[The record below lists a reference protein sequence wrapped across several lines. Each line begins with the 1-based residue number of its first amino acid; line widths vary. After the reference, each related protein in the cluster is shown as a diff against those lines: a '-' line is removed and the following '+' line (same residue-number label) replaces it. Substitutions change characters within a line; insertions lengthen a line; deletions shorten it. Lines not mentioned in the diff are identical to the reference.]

1 MILMLNNID
10 NLNNTVKDAFKEH
23 GLDCDTTF
31 LYSRYPELS
40 DIQCNELLKNQK
52 IVSLHQL
59 VNLVQRKLNDLE
71 EVKECVIKDDLFIN
85 VSLSDEFLA
94 KQLVNNPEWAKAFDD
109 SLKNSSKRNILF
121 DYGGP
126 NIGKALHV
134 GHLRSLSIGRS
145 LYRMNE
151 LVGNSVTSDIHLGD
165 WGMPVAYMIALIE
178 KDELLLENM
187 NYEDIEEIYPEAV
200 AYAENN
206 QGFYEVAKNI
216 SFELNRGNQ
225 KYIKIWEDIL
235 SISTKYIRRTLTKLG
250 HSFDEWKG
258 ESDVNKLIN
267 PMIVDLLKQEKI
279 IKNEGALVAN
289 IDIEPPIIITKSDG
303 SFLYITT
310 DLATVTEREESNFDE
325 VVYVVDNRQKKHFE
339 QLFRCI
345 EYFNLSKSDFKHV
358 GFGTINGRDGK
369 PLKTRDGG
377 VYKLDELYKD
387 IEKELVSRKTPE
399 DSVGTLVN
407 DILTFSDLLTNRN
420 TDYKFD
426 IEKFTDTNGKTAI
439 YIEYAYVRGS
449 KVLKDAKTID
459 WDESTKIVEFEI
471 MNTTERELVIEILK
485 FKSYLD
491 LSILNNEPH
500 HLADYV
506 YTIAKKLN
514 AFYENEKILNLEYEK
529 ATQKLFLLRYTLHV
543 LFKGMY
549 ALGINP
555 VEKL

>member
-59 VNLVQRKLNDLE
+59 VNLVQRKLNNLE

-85 VSLSDEFLA
+85 VSLSDKFLA

-109 SLKNSSKRNILF
+109 SLKNSSTRNILF

-235 SISTKYIRRTLTKLG
+235 SISTKYIRGTLTKLG

-303 SFLYITT
+303 SSLYITT

-358 GFGTINGRDGK
+358 GFGTINGKDGK

-387 IEKELVSRKTPE
+387 IEKELVSRKTPR

-449 KVLKDAKTID
+449 KVLKDAKTMD

-506 YTIAKKLN
+506 YTLAKKLN

>member
-1 MILMLNNID
+1 MLNNID

-303 SFLYITT
+303 SSLYITT

>member
-10 NLNNTVKDAFKEH
+10 NLNNAVKDAFKEN
-23 GLDCDTTF
+23 GLDCNAAF

-52 IVSLHQL
+52 IDSLNQL
-59 VNLVQRKLNDLE
+59 VNLVQKKLNDLE
-71 EVKECVIKDDLFIN
+71 EVEQCVIKDDLFIN

-94 KQLVNNPEWAKAFDD
+94 KQLVNNSEWAKAFDN
-109 SLKNSSKRNILF
+109 SLKNSSTRNILF

-145 LYRMNE
+145 LYRMNK
-151 LVGNSVTSDIHLGD
+151 LVGNSVVSDIHLGD

-178 KDELLLENM
+178 KDKIILENI
-187 NYEDIEEIYPEAV
+187 NYEDIENIYPKAV

-206 QGFYEVAKNI
+206 QEFYEVAKNI
-216 SFELNRGNQ
+216 AFELNKGNQ
-225 KYIKIWEDIL
+225 KYIKIWQDIL
-235 SISTKYIRRTLTKLG
+235 SISTKYIRKTLTKLG
-250 HSFDEWKG
+250 YSFDEWKG
-258 ESDVNKLIN
+258 ESDVNKLID
-267 PMIVDLLKQEKI
+267 PMIINLLKQEKI
-279 IKNEGALVAN
+279 IKNDGALVAN
-289 IDIEPPIIITKSDG
+289 IDVDPPIIIAKSDG

-310 DLATVTEREESNFDE
+310 DLATVIEREESNFDE

-345 EYFNLSKSDFKHV
+345 EYFNLSKADFKHV
-358 GFGTINGRDGK
+358 GFGTINGKDGK

-387 IEKELVSRKTPE
+387 IEKELVSSKTPG
-399 DSVGTLVN
+399 DSVSTLVN

-439 YIEYAYVRGS
+439 YIEYAYVRGK
-449 KVLKDAKTID
+449 KVLKDAETLA
-459 WDESTKIVEFEI
+459 WDESNKIVEFKI
-471 MNTTERELVIEILK
+471 MNTIERELVIEILK

-500 HLADYV
+500 HLADHV

-514 AFYENEKILNLEYEK
+514 AFYENEKILNLEYQK
-529 ATQKLFLLRYTLHV
+529 AKQKLFLLRYTLHV

-549 ALGINP
+549 ALGIDP
-555 VEKL
+555 VEKI

>member
-10 NLNNTVKDAFKEH
+10 NINNAVKDAFKEN
-23 GLDCDTTF
+23 GLDCNATF

-40 DIQCNELLKNQK
+40 DIQCNELLRNQK
-52 IVSLHQL
+52 IDSLNQL
-59 VNLVQRKLNDLE
+59 VNLVQKKLNDLE
-71 EVKECVIKDDLFIN
+71 EVEQCVIKDDLFIN
-85 VSLSDEFLA
+85 VSLSNEFLA
-94 KQLVNNPEWAKAFDD
+94 KQLVNNSEWTKAFDN
-109 SLKNSSKRNILF
+109 SLKNSSTRNILF

-145 LYRMNE
+145 LYRMNK

-178 KDELLLENM
+178 KDKILLENI
-187 NYEDIEEIYPEAV
+187 NYEDIENIYPEAV

-216 SFELNRGNQ
+216 AFELNKGNQ
-225 KYIKIWEDIL
+225 KYIKIWQDIS

-250 HSFDEWKG
+250 YSFDEWRG
-258 ESDVNKLIN
+258 ESDVNKLID
-267 PMIVDLLKQEKI
+267 PMIISLLKQEKI
-279 IKNEGALVAN
+279 IKNDGALVAN
-289 IDIEPPIIITKSDG
+289 INVDPPIIIAKSDG

-310 DLATVTEREESNFDE
+310 DLATVIEREESNFDE
-325 VVYVVDNRQKKHFE
+325 VIYVVDNRQKKHFE

-345 EYFNLSKSDFKHV
+345 EYFNLSKADFKHV
-358 GFGTINGRDGK
+358 GFGTINGKNGK

-387 IEKELVSRKTPE
+387 IEKELVSSKTPG
-399 DSVGTLVN
+399 DSVSTLVN

-439 YIEYAYVRGS
+439 YIEYAYVRGN
-449 KVLKDAKTID
+449 KVLKDANALA
-459 WDESTKIVEFEI
+459 WDESNKIVEFEI
-471 MNTTERELVIEILK
+471 MNTIERELVIEILK
-485 FKSYLD
+485 FKTYLD

-500 HLADYV
+500 HLANHV

-514 AFYENEKILNLEYEK
+514 AFYENEKILNLEYQK
-529 ATQKLFLLRYTLHV
+529 AKQKLFLLRYTLHV

-549 ALGINP
+549 ALGIDP
-555 VEKL
+555 VEKI

>member
-1 MILMLNNID
+1 MLNNID
-10 NLNNTVKDAFKEH
+10 NLNNAVKDAFKEN
-23 GLDCDTTF
+23 GLDCNAMF

-52 IVSLHQL
+52 IDSLNQL
-59 VNLVQRKLNDLE
+59 VNLVQKKLNDLE
-71 EVKECVIKDDLFIN
+71 EVEQCVIKDDLFIN

-94 KQLVNNPEWAKAFDD
+94 KQLVNNSEWAKAFDN
-109 SLKNSSKRNILF
+109 SLKNSSTRNILF

-145 LYRMNE
+145 LYRMNK
-151 LVGNSVTSDIHLGD
+151 LVGNSVVSDIHLGD

-178 KDELLLENM
+178 KDKIILENI
-187 NYEDIEEIYPEAV
+187 NYEDIENIYPKAV

-206 QGFYEVAKNI
+206 QEFYEVAKNI
-216 SFELNRGNQ
+216 AFELNKGNQ
-225 KYIKIWEDIL
+225 KYIKIWQDIL
-235 SISTKYIRRTLTKLG
+235 SISTKYIRKTLTKLG
-250 HSFDEWKG
+250 YSFDEWKG
-258 ESDVNKLIN
+258 ESDVNKLID
-267 PMIVDLLKQEKI
+267 PMIINLLKQEKI
-279 IKNEGALVAN
+279 IKNDGALVAN
-289 IDIEPPIIITKSDG
+289 IDVDPPIIIAKSDG

-310 DLATVTEREESNFDE
+310 DLATVIEREESNFDE

-345 EYFNLSKSDFKHV
+345 EYFNLSKADFKHV
-358 GFGTINGRDGK
+358 GFGTINGKDGK

-387 IEKELVSRKTPE
+387 IEKELVSSKTPG
-399 DSVGTLVN
+399 DSVSTLVN

-439 YIEYAYVRGS
+439 YIEYAYVRGK
-449 KVLKDAKTID
+449 KVLKDAETLA
-459 WDESTKIVEFEI
+459 WDESNKIVEFEI
-471 MNTTERELVIEILK
+471 MNTIERELVIEILK

-500 HLADYV
+500 HLADHV

-514 AFYENEKILNLEYEK
+514 AFYENEKILNLEYQK
-529 ATQKLFLLRYTLHV
+529 AKQKLFLLRYTLHV

-549 ALGINP
+549 ALGIDP
-555 VEKL
+555 VEKI

>member
-1 MILMLNNID
+1 MLNNID

-109 SLKNSSKRNILF
+109 SLKNSSTRNILF

-178 KDELLLENM
+178 KDELLLESM

-235 SISTKYIRRTLTKLG
+235 FISTKYIRRTLTKLG

-289 IDIEPPIIITKSDG
+289 IDSEPPIIITKSDG
-303 SFLYITT
+303 SSLYITT

-325 VVYVVDNRQKKHFE
+325 IVYVVDNRQKKHFE

-358 GFGTINGRDGK
+358 GFGTINGKDGK

-387 IEKELVSRKTPE
+387 IEKELVSRKTPR

-426 IEKFTDTNGKTAI
+426 IKKFTDTNGKTAI

-449 KVLKDAKTID
+449 KVLKDAKTMD

-506 YTIAKKLN
+506 YTLAKKLN

>member
-1 MILMLNNID
+1 MLNNID

-31 LYSRYPELS
+31 LYSRYPQLS

-94 KQLVNNPEWAKAFDD
+94 KQLVNNSEWAKAFDN
-109 SLKNSSKRNILF
+109 SLKNSSTRNILF

-303 SFLYITT
+303 SSLYITT

-358 GFGTINGRDGK
+358 GFGTINGKDGK

-387 IEKELVSRKTPE
+387 IEKELVSRKTPK

-449 KVLKDAKTID
+449 KVLKDAKTMD

>member
-1 MILMLNNID
+1 MLNNID

-109 SLKNSSKRNILF
+109 SLKNSSTRNILF

-178 KDELLLENM
+178 KDELLLESM

-235 SISTKYIRRTLTKLG
+235 FISTKYIRRTLTKLG

-289 IDIEPPIIITKSDG
+289 IDSEPPIIITKSDG
-303 SFLYITT
+303 SSLYITT

-325 VVYVVDNRQKKHFE
+325 IVYVVDNRQKKHFE

-358 GFGTINGRDGK
+358 GFGTINGKDGK

-387 IEKELVSRKTPE
+387 IEKELVSRKTPK

-426 IEKFTDTNGKTAI
+426 IKKFTDTNGKTAI

-449 KVLKDAKTID
+449 KVLKDAKTMD

-506 YTIAKKLN
+506 YTLAKKLN

>member
-1 MILMLNNID
+1 
-10 NLNNTVKDAFKEH
+10 
-23 GLDCDTTF
+23 
-31 LYSRYPELS
+31 
-40 DIQCNELLKNQK
+40 
-52 IVSLHQL
+52 
-59 VNLVQRKLNDLE
+59 
-71 EVKECVIKDDLFIN
+71 
-85 VSLSDEFLA
+85 
-94 KQLVNNPEWAKAFDD
+94 
-109 SLKNSSKRNILF
+109 
-121 DYGGP
+121 
-126 NIGKALHV
+126 
-134 GHLRSLSIGRS
+134 
-145 LYRMNE
+145 
-151 LVGNSVTSDIHLGD
+151 
-165 WGMPVAYMIALIE
+165 
-178 KDELLLENM
+178 
-187 NYEDIEEIYPEAV
+187 
-200 AYAENN
+200 
-206 QGFYEVAKNI
+206 
-216 SFELNRGNQ
+216 
-225 KYIKIWEDIL
+225 
-235 SISTKYIRRTLTKLG
+235 
-250 HSFDEWKG
+250 
-258 ESDVNKLIN
+258 
-267 PMIVDLLKQEKI
+267 MIVDLLKQEKI

-289 IDIEPPIIITKSDG
+289 IDSEPPIIITKSDG
-303 SFLYITT
+303 SSLYITT

-345 EYFNLSKSDFKHV
+345 EHFNLSKSDFKHV
-358 GFGTINGRDGK
+358 GFGTINGKDGK

-387 IEKELVSRKTPE
+387 IEKELVSRKTPR

-449 KVLKDAKTID
+449 KVLKDAKTMD

-506 YTIAKKLN
+506 YTLAKKLN

>member
-303 SFLYITT
+303 SSLYITT

-387 IEKELVSRKTPE
+387 IEKELVSRKTPK

-449 KVLKDAKTID
+449 KVLKDAKTMD

>member
-10 NLNNTVKDAFKEH
+10 NLNKTVKDAFKEH

-85 VSLSDEFLA
+85 VSLSDKFLA

-109 SLKNSSKRNILF
+109 SLKNSSTRNILF

-235 SISTKYIRRTLTKLG
+235 SISTKYIRGTLTKLG

-289 IDIEPPIIITKSDG
+289 IDSEPPIIITKSDG
-303 SFLYITT
+303 SSLYITT

-358 GFGTINGRDGK
+358 GFGTINGKDGK

-387 IEKELVSRKTPE
+387 IEKELVSRKTPR

-449 KVLKDAKTID
+449 KVLKDAKTMD

-506 YTIAKKLN
+506 YTLAKKLN

>member
-109 SLKNSSKRNILF
+109 SLKNSSTRNILF

-178 KDELLLENM
+178 KDELLLESM

-235 SISTKYIRRTLTKLG
+235 FISTKYIRRTLTKLG

-289 IDIEPPIIITKSDG
+289 IDSEPPIIITKSDG
-303 SFLYITT
+303 SSLYITT

-325 VVYVVDNRQKKHFE
+325 IVYVVDNRQKKHFE

-358 GFGTINGRDGK
+358 GFGTINGKDGK

-387 IEKELVSRKTPE
+387 IEKELVSRKTPR

-426 IEKFTDTNGKTAI
+426 IKKFTDTNGKTAI

-449 KVLKDAKTID
+449 KVLKDAKTMD

-506 YTIAKKLN
+506 YTLAKKLN